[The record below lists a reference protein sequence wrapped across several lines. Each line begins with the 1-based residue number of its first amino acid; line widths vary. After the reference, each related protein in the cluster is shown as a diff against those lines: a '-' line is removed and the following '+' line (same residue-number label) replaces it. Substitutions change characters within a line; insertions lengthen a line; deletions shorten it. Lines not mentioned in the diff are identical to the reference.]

1 MTLIN
6 ETTTGPE
13 RKAALCQLLEK
24 EAQLIA
30 SIGRHK
36 IVAGRDIK
44 EKQIRAFL
52 NAVSVHGGTTNT
64 RKSFIIQD
72 VNLACLNVL
81 SSSCFA
87 PRLQLQRSGLRSM
100 VG

>member
-1 MTLIN
+1 MLRFTFWCKLAVWRQDELTLIN

-52 NAVSVHGGTTNT
+52 NAV
-64 RKSFIIQD
+64 
-72 VNLACLNVL
+72 NVL
-81 SSSCFA
+81 KECTTAYPTDFW
-87 PRLQLQRSGLRSM
+87 RLKTQTRHS
-100 VG
+100 